1 MTLTSFHAPVGHRPC
16 LADGY
21 LLTMCSHDRER
32 EREEREE
39 RERKDSLVSFVGVIS
54 ILFTYLFL
62 KIFWD
67 VDCF

>member
-1 MTLTSFHAPVGHRPC
+1 MHLLAIDPALQMATFSPCAHMT
-16 LADGY
+16 
-21 LLTMCSHDRER
+21 ER